1 MKRVLGLMVAVLW
14 LSAVHAY
21 DPTNRQEYLA
31 KIAQAEAYY
40 NHKCATVAGEKIYKT
55 VSDVEGGLLMKVR
68 PRATDRE
75 YREPNWPGA
84 AFAREA
90 DGDSYI
96 MSFLGY
102 EWATSANGKYLPIT
116 RSQRG
121 LITPDSNPSNPANL
135 PGYGWVDVV
144 DEKDG
149 KRYRYTLVKKIVG
162 RLDPNSVNVQ
172 VDLRR
177 NPDMDLNTYRTV
189 LDRQIAPE
197 PAPRYGVTF
206 EDHVVPEE
214 RAMWVASSTVKAI
227 DIKAHEVLGELTR
240 YAMSYVHVASSSNPG
255 PWLSAYECPALGGPT
270 ANYATRLFVDQ
281 VLIPAKEH

>member
-55 VSDVEGGLLMKVR
+55 VSDVEGVLLMKVR

-177 NPDMDLNTYRTV
+177 NPN
-189 LDRQIAPE
+189 
-197 PAPRYGVTF
+197 PRRDTASPSRITSSRKSGPCGSRA
-206 EDHVVPEE
+206 VPS
-214 RAMWVASSTVKAI
+214 RPSTSRPMRYWASSP
-227 DIKAHEVLGELTR
+227 
-240 YAMSYVHVASSSNPG
+240 AM
-255 PWLSAYECPALGGPT
+255 
-270 ANYATRLFVDQ
+270 R
-281 VLIPAKEH
+281 